1 MNDEPTK
8 EKEILQ
14 NRSNNGWPV
23 QQAHFITLKTRRSQA
38 KKSHSEVKWG
48 ETTYL
53 PRRLTSEVMETK
65 TMPRNRVA
73 ILKKIGKLRLY
84 MTLSESETMMRMMR
98 HSLPGGIPISSLFSS
113 ATTSLSLL
121 FKKGLGLCDLK
132 KLIVSVL
139 LHSLSTCS
147 DLCIL
152 LQRIGEH
159 CPAE

>member
-1 MNDEPTK
+1 
-8 EKEILQ
+8 
-14 NRSNNGWPV
+14 
-23 QQAHFITLKTRRSQA
+23 
-38 KKSHSEVKWG
+38 
-48 ETTYL
+48 
-53 PRRLTSEVMETK
+53 
-65 TMPRNRVA
+65 MPRNRVA